1 MKKLFKALK
10 LFLVMAMLVCF
21 VVPLSAYA
29 SEVPTLPANLPADAP
44 TPDPHSEVV
53 TVYFYIN
60 DRGETVVYDP
70 AMITPQMTVIGDTGS
85 ATIYWVNSSQ
95 LYWAITSN
103 TGGIMTFTGTVTT
116 NQGGYYTVGALEFD
130 GDCGGNI
137 HNVVT
142 RSGMNSATLSGTMID
157 SVGISFTAPNVT
169 SYYYK

>member
-1 MKKLFKALK
+1 MLVVKKLFKALK

-70 AMITPQMTVIGDTGS
+70 AMITPQMTVIGDTG
-85 ATIYWVNSSQ
+85 
-95 LYWAITSN
+95 L
-103 TGGIMTFTGTVTT
+103 
-116 NQGGYYTVGALEFD
+116 
-130 GDCGGNI
+130 
-137 HNVVT
+137 T